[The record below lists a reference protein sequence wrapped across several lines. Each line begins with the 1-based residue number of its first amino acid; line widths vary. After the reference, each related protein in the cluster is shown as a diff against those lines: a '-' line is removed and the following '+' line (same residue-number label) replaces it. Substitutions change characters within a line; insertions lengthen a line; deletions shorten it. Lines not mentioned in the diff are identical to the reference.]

1 MQNLRDLQ
9 SKNSQIE
16 QQLNIERIKADGSQ
30 KQIEFVTKQMEDL
43 KQQLQTAY
51 NDKNLVQTQLLERS
65 TQESSQ
71 KTEFQKEILLLQE
84 QNKEIQDKNAQM
96 QRSALEKQSDI
107 TTMTIELSNVKT
119 IRNQL

>member
-65 TQESSQ
+65 TQESLQ

-84 QNKEIQDKNAQM
+84 QNKEI
-96 QRSALEKQSDI
+96 
-107 TTMTIELSNVKT
+107 
-119 IRNQL
+119 